1 MKQSRFFVIFA
12 LLAVAQIL
20 LNNYLN
26 LSQWVVVTLL
36 PAMIMCIPQRIN
48 SVLTMLIAFG
58 VSLLVDFFSTG
69 VMGLTAV
76 ALVPVALL
84 RNPLLHLVFGT
95 EIFERQE
102 NISIGRHGIL
112 KIALVQALALLVYLI
127 IYIIADGAGT
137 RPVWFNLVR
146 LLLSTIVGTAV
157 SILTFVIL
165 SSEDSR

>member
-58 VSLLVDFFSTG
+58 VSLLVDFLSTG

>member
-36 PAMIMCIPQRIN
+36 PAMIMCVPQRIN
-48 SVLTMLIAFG
+48 TVLTMLIAFG
-58 VSLLVDFFSTG
+58 VSLLVDFLSTG

-84 RNPLLHLVFGT
+84 RNPFLHLVFGT

-102 NISIGRHGIL
+102 KISIGRHGIL

>member
-36 PAMIMCIPQRIN
+36 PAMIMCVPQRIN
-48 SVLTMLIAFG
+48 TVLTMFIAFG
-58 VSLLVDFFSTG
+58 VSLLVDFLSTG

-102 NISIGRHGIL
+102 KISIGRHGIL

>member
-58 VSLLVDFFSTG
+58 VSLLVDFLSTG

-137 RPVWFNLVR
+137 RPIWFNLVR